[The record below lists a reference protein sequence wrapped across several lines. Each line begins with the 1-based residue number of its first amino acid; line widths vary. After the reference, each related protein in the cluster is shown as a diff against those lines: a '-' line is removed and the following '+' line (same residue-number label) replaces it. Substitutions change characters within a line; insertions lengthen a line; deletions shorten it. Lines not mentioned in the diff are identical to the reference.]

1 MKAIAAREAKNHFGR
16 LMDAAQREP
25 VTIEKHGRPVAV
37 LMSVEEYKTIKIN
50 RLRMEVQAGLDQLD
64 SGEASVFDRVGL
76 HDLFE
81 GIKSKG
87 SAIRNA

>member
-1 MKAIAAREAKNHFGR
+1 

-37 LMSVEEYKTIKIN
+37 LMSVEEYKTIKSN
-50 RLRMEVQAGLDQLD
+50 RLKMEVEAGLDQLN
-64 SGEASVFDRVGL
+64 SGESTVFDRIGL

-87 SAIRNA
+87 RAIRNA